1 MYEPTTLSF
10 SGTYA
15 GLTDVALSALSANQ
29 ISIYNSGTSKWNN
42 ATLSLASGLISDV
55 NITSPSLN
63 QILKYDGTN
72 WVNGASSGGVSTL
85 ASLTDVSLG
94 LYQPLANAQNL
105 QYDSISGKWVNN
117 STSQT
122 LYYYQV
128 YGGIE
133 YWSPLGVQQNVTVT
147 NQPCHIYPFFTPTAN

>member
-55 NITSPSLN
+55 IITSPSVN
-63 QILKYDGTN
+63 QIIKFDGAN
-72 WVNGASSGGVSTL
+72 WVNGVSSGGVSTL
-85 ASLTDVSLG
+85 AALTDVQLG
-94 LYQPLANAQNL
+94 
-105 QYDSISGKWVNN
+105 
-117 STSQT
+117 
-122 LYYYQV
+122 
-128 YGGIE
+128 
-133 YWSPLGVQQNVTVT
+133 
-147 NQPCHIYPFFTPTAN
+147 TPNPIADGNIL